1 MSIDSDNDEEN
12 LSRNSRTSSPS
23 RLARPFHPQQLGRP
37 AGHELGERNR
47 QEEAG
52 DGRPLDGSVFANAGA
67 LGVADGYEVY
77 FLTDASSGASREAHD
92 MAVQR
97 VIEGG
102 DPDSDRVLCQRIAA

>member
-1 MSIDSDNDEEN
+1 
-12 LSRNSRTSSPS
+12 
-23 RLARPFHPQQLGRP
+23 
-37 AGHELGERNR
+37 
-47 QEEAG
+47 
-52 DGRPLDGSVFANAGA
+52 VFANAGA